1 VARGVIKRLMSD
13 RGFGFIQVE
22 GGTEDL
28 FFHNSSV
35 EGIPF
40 DSMSEGQAVEFEE
53 EPDPRDPRRRRA
65 VHVRPAES

>member
-1 VARGVIKRLMSD
+1 MARGVIKRLVGG
-13 RGFGFIQVE
+13 RGFGFIQAE

-28 FFHNSSV
+28 FFHSSSV

-53 EPDPRDPRRRRA
+53 EPDPRDPRRQRA